1 MANSTP
7 CIRLARLASLRV
19 LIALVAGAW
28 TLAGCATQPII
39 NVSEAREVELS
50 GSLSDRGRDLESLQT
65 VAIMDYRNGGRHL
78 KAREQLIVRRPAS
91 IRVEAMS
98 PLGVA
103 LVVAADA
110 GQIAIFNPSRNTLM
124 RGPANAATLERFT
137 RIPMAPEEAV
147 RLLMAL
153 SPDTGMLSFPPA
165 SISTEKNTGITIL
178 TYNRPL
184 GLTDE
189 LGFLNRRLVLVREL
203 ARDGATVYE
212 VHYSDYKNI
221 GAVDFP
227 YTVTAEF
234 PASAVSITFHYERPI
249 VDGRIPDSAFVLSP
263 GPSTKQINL
272 GTRGADAHGS

>member
-1 MANSTP
+1 M
-7 CIRLARLASLRV
+7 
-19 LIALVAGAW
+19 AGAW
-28 TLAGCATQPII
+28 TLAACATQPII
-39 NVSEAREVELS
+39 NVNEAREVELS
-50 GSLSDRGRDLESLQT
+50 GSLHDRDRDLESLQT
-65 VAIMDYRNGGRHL
+65 AAIMDYSNAGRHL
-78 KAREQLIVRRPAS
+78 KAREQLTVRRPAS

-110 GQIAIFNPSRNTLM
+110 GQIAIFDPSRNTLT

-137 RIPMAPEEAV
+137 RIPMAPQEAV

-165 SISTEKNTGITIL
+165 SIRTDKKSKITIL

-184 GLTDE
+184 GVTDE
-189 LGFLNRRLVLVREL
+189 LGFLDRHLVLVRE
-203 ARDGATVYE
+203 RTHDGQTAYE
-212 VHYSDYKNI
+212 VHYSNYKNI

-234 PASAVSITFHYERPI
+234 PASAVNITFHYKRPI

-263 GPSTKQINL
+263 GPSTRQINL
-272 GTRGADAHGS
+272 GMSGADARGS